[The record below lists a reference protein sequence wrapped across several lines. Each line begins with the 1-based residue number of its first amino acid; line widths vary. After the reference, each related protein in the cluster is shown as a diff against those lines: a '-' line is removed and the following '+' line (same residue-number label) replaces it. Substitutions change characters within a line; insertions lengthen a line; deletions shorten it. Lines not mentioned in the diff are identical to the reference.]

1 MISVAYTMRRNEE
14 GVRISA
20 RWVIAGVEYSTHTI
34 CHPST
39 EDIKMNLIEMTI
51 KIDEA
56 ILNHEFKTGKSYSV
70 TTLMPMR
77 LLKVLL

>member
-1 MISVAYTMRRNEE
+1 MITVAYTMRRSGE
-14 GVRISA
+14 GERISA
-20 RWVIAGVEYSTHTI
+20 RWVIDGVEYSTHTI

-39 EDIKMNLIEMTI
+39 EDIKMNLIELTT
-51 KIDEA
+51 KVDEF
-56 ILNHEFKTGKSYSV
+56 ISNHEIIEGKVYSV